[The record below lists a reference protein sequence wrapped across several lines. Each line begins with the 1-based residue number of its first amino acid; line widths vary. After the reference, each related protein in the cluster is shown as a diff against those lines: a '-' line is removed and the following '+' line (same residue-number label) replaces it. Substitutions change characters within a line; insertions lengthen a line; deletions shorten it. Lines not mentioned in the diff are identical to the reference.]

1 MSKRPHFLFF
11 IALSILT
18 LNILFLGACK
28 KDVKTYSIAG
38 AVSDPQLHSKVSSA
52 KVSLKAS
59 KVQSGVYNPNYVEID
74 SYTTSSDGKFSFSV
88 KHDNVSGYRID
99 ITKNKYFDA
108 SIDLKTEN
116 VQNNGLTNISLDL
129 IPIGEITLIVKNTTP
144 QTADDNIKFR
154 FSNVAVQ
161 GKDCWTNSATEGIG
175 PSYNLTKTGKVSGNK
190 EMYLEWIV
198 TKKGNQHIYKDT
210 IWSEAF
216 KTVTYH
222 INY

>member
-1 MSKRPHFLFF
+1 MSRRPQFLFL

-18 LNILFLGACK
+18 INILFLGSCK
-28 KDVKTYSIAG
+28 KDVKTYGIAG
-38 AVSDPQLHSKVSSA
+38 TISAPQLHLKVSGA

-59 KVQSGVYNPNYVEID
+59 KVQSGVYNPNYTEID
-74 SYTTSSDGKFSFSV
+74 AYTTSSDGKFNFSV

-99 ITKNKYFDA
+99 ITKDKYFDA
-108 SIDLKTEN
+108 SIDLKTED
-116 VQNNGLTNISLDL
+116 VQNDGETNISLDL
-129 IPIGEITLIVKNTTP
+129 IPVGEITLIVKNTTP

-154 FSNVAVQ
+154 FSNVAVK
-161 GKDCWTNSATEGIG
+161 GKDCWTNDATEGIG
-175 PSYNLTKTGKVSGNK
+175 PSYNISKTGKVTGNK

-210 IWSEAF
+210 ILSEAF
-216 KTVTYH
+216 KIVTYH